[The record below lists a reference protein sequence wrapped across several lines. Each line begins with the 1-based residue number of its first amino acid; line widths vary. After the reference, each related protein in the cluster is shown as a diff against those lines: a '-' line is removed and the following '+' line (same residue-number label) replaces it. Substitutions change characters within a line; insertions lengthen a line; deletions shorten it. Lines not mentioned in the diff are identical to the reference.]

1 MAKKHI
7 WYFIADE
14 EGRPVPNADITVQL
28 AGSINAAYIFA
39 TSSSTLPISNVPQL
53 KSGDDGK
60 FEFWIENDTSDLYGY
75 DNTQKFKLS
84 WSGTDI
90 SDAEID
96 DIQFFDA
103 SLPVNVEDGFDTN
116 KNRLV
121 SNQLAYGWEQ
131 HRLNN
136 THIVH
141 GIEELPDWINL
152 TDDPTKN
159 KLVSNKMMLEMYLV
173 NEPKPSAMNVQLMQE
188 DWVYEEDS
196 GLWRFRIDHNLLS
209 MYLSIDTWDYDTNK
223 RVMLYDYQSLSL
235 LSVILYAIFP
245 FNCRC
250 VIIAKRFDT
259 DPTAPE
265 NIIPEP

>member
-14 EGRPVPNADITVQL
+14 EGRPVPRASVTIYL
-28 AGSINAAYIFA
+28 AGSSTPANIFA

-53 KSGDDGK
+53 TTGDDGK
-60 FEFWIENDTSDLYGY
+60 FEFWIENDTENLYGY
-75 DNTQKFKLS
+75 DNLQRFKLQ
-84 WSGTDI
+84 WLGADI
-90 SDAEID
+90 AEAEID
-96 DIQFFDA
+96 DVQFFDA
-103 SLPVNVEDGFDTN
+103 SLPVNVDDGNDTN

-136 THIVH
+136 THLVH
-141 GIEELPDWINL
+141 GIEECPDWANL
-152 TDDPTKN
+152 NDDPVKN

-173 NEPKPSAMNVQLMQE
+173 NEPKPSAMNAQLMME
-188 DWVYEEDS
+188 DWVLDEPT
-196 GLWRFRIDHNLLS
+196 GLYRFRIDHNLLS
-209 MYLSIDTWDYDTNK
+209 MYLTIDTWDYDTNK
-223 RVMLYDYQSLSL
+223 RVMLYDYSVVSL
-235 LSVILYAIFP
+235 LSVILWAVFP

-265 NIIPEP
+265 NIVIP